1 MDHRSIKENV
11 EAITMPE
18 SVRTRVC
25 ANLSH
30 TFTNP
35 KRTRFR
41 RLLTIAAVLALCL
54 CIPIGA
60 AASGR
65 KGRFRDVYNWKFAV
79 VGTAY
84 DNATEEIAVTA
95 QSDGNTLLVK
105 ATLLVPEQAPYP
117 YISMLSI
124 DSYRIVDANGKPLY
138 KVHNEAKIEAA
149 ECQGN
154 SFVIPISLTAPL
166 PSGSA
171 LVIETFV
178 ATAEFEQPLPISG
191 NWNIPIR
198 TIQ

>member
-84 DNATEEIAVTA
+84 DNATEEIAVDALWT
-95 QSDGNTLLVK
+95 GEELLVTVTLLF
-105 ATLLVPEQAPYP
+105 PDQAPYP
-117 YISMLSI
+117 YIEQLSI
-124 DSYRIVDANGKPLY
+124 DSYEILDANGKSLC
-138 KVHNEAKIEAA
+138 KEGKTDAVT
-149 ECQGN
+149 CQGD
-154 SFVIPISLTAPL
+154 SVVFSISTDGAVPA
-166 PSGSA
+166 GST
-171 LVIETFV
+171 LVINTFISHKKV
-178 ATAEFEQPLPISG
+178 EQPLPISG